1 MEQKIPFEIDDH
13 MNIFGKYADEVDY
26 DSIGPCP
33 LCGSRID
40 EFNFCACGGNM
51 GCD

>member
-1 MEQKIPFEIDDH
+1 MEQGEIPSEINDH
-13 MNIFGKYADEVDY
+13 FKDAHHVDY
-26 DSIGPCP
+26 NSVGPCP
-33 LCGSRID
+33 LCGSRVD